1 MEAKKYK
8 VSLYYDREDVKS
20 PKIIARWLSLKK
32 AIRLSNRFIQ
42 QSGLSIADYMCPIG
56 DIFHDGTMCTALQ
69 LYRNNTEVAIILLD
83 EDTSSSS
90 FEQELKFIKT
100 I

>member
-1 MEAKKYK
+1 METKKYK
-8 VSLYYDREDVKS
+8 VSLYYDREEIKS

-56 DIFHDGTMCTALQ
+56 YVFPNGTMCTSLQ

-83 EDTSSSS
+83 EDSSSSS
-90 FEQELKFIKT
+90 FQKELEFIKT
-100 I
+100 L